1 MRIRSLLLALVAVL
15 WYAARFATADETKQP
30 NFVVFPIKTDL
41 QRELLNTRADAYLQ
55 FDVQACAA
63 NRKFNPNRFDRA
75 SVQRALADVAR
86 HIDKKQRRL
95 FIAYRYADGF
105 LDTDQQ
111 EALEKAL
118 RGVCREAGFVAG
130 GSSMLG
136 EGGSWQDKVA
146 PFTDLTD
153 DANVT
158 ESSLENEL
166 VRVYPVHT
174 TLSRFVLGKADCDC
188 YMVLRQPIER
198 TFKDFSLE
206 TRLAM
211 SQLLLQ
217 LNLTRR
223 EHVVMYCMMTTPGRA
238 TAERYFQRD
247 GAKWES
253 SADRFVRKLGFRSCG
268 SVMCPMTVSPEE
280 LLGKPAPDFTLEAL
294 AGGPIRLQAAIRGKV
309 AVIAFWGV
317 ACGACCQEAPHLTA
331 LYERYKDKG
340 LTVIAVNA
348 YNETKPVVDGF
359 VRAKHLT
366 HPIGLMGGAIAQQYT
381 VASFPVT
388 WFVDHNGTITD
399 YHLGF
404 DAGDEELLAKSVAR
418 LLAER
423 SKAQAEK

>member
-1 MRIRSLLLALVAVL
+1 MPICSLMCRHARRIASLIPNASTACRS
-15 WYAARFATADETKQP
+15 E
-30 NFVVFPIKTDL
+30 
-41 QRELLNTRADAYLQ
+41 
-55 FDVQACAA
+55 
-63 NRKFNPNRFDRA
+63 
-75 SVQRALADVAR
+75 RALASVAR
-86 HIDKKQRRL
+86 RIDKKKPRL
-95 FIAYRYADGF
+95 LIAYRYTDGF
-105 LDTDQQ
+105 LDADQQ
-111 EALEKAL
+111 DALEKAI
-118 RGVCREAGFVAG
+118 RGVCQEAGFVAG

-146 PFTDLTD
+146 AFSDLTG
-153 DANVT
+153 DANVG
-158 ESSLENEL
+158 ESSLENEI
-166 VRVYPVHT
+166 VRVYPVRT

-206 TRLAM
+206 ARLAM

-217 LNLTRR
+217 LNLPHR
-223 EHVVMYCMMTTPGRA
+223 EHLVMYCTMTTPGRA
-238 TAERYFQRD
+238 TAERYFQRN

-294 AGGPIRLQAAIRGKV
+294 AGGPIRLQPMIRGKV

-348 YNETKPVVDGF
+348 YNETKSVVDGF

-366 HPIGLMGGAIAQQYT
+366 HPIGLMGGSIAQQYT
-381 VASFPVT
+381 VASYPVT
-388 WFVDHNGTITD
+388 WFVDHNGTITG

-418 LLAER
+418 LLADR
-423 SKAQAEK
+423 SKAQVEK